1 MLRAIFSTGLAIAA
15 ATGPAEVQSG
25 TKLSQKFDYGVFDQI
40 TAQLDPEK
48 LEENML
54 QAMTTNS
61 SAREN
66 TIKKMMGKLQAFAK
80 DEQTWEQQ
88 AIDAFHGKLSESC
101 DKLVEAAGEA
111 TVKLQKDVQ
120 EQRIAPFEE
129 DEGCVGQL
137 SEAIKKEMQKKLG
150 DEHGFHGLGAAVAYV
165 SMMGA
170 NYGCES
176 EAGIRGLDLEDEAAR
191 LCGKA
196 VFERQEKEAE
206 KAAKAAAKEAAKM
219 AAKKKAE
226 KEKAEVES
234 ASTDDASKA
243 FELKSLRRANMQRGV
258 STPVLFAALLAASLA
273 AVSAVLA
280 VVSMRRTRELL
291 LIRAT
296 EDEYPVSD

>member
-1 MLRAIFSTGLAIAA
+1 MLRAIFSTGLALAA

-25 TKLSQKFDYGVFDQI
+25 TKLSQQFDYGVFDQI

-61 SAREN
+61 SATKN
-66 TIKKMMGKLQAFAK
+66 AVNKMMGKLQAFAQ
-80 DEQTWEQQ
+80 DEQSWEQQ

-129 DEGCVGQL
+129 DEGCVSQL
-137 SEAIKKEMQKKLG
+137 SEAIKKEMQNKLG

-176 EAGIRGLDLEDEAAR
+176 EAGIRGLDLQDEAAR

-196 VFERQEKEAE
+196 VYERQEKAAE
-206 KAAKAAAKEAAKM
+206 KAAKAAEEAAKK
-219 AAKKKAE
+219 AAKKAE
-226 KEKAEVES
+226 NEKAEV

-243 FELKSLRRANMQRGV
+243 RQRVGQRL
-258 STPVLFAALLAASLA
+258 SAPFAVAGMSCRGMGK
-273 AVSAVLA
+273 V
-280 VVSMRRTRELL
+280 
-291 LIRAT
+291 
-296 EDEYPVSD
+296 